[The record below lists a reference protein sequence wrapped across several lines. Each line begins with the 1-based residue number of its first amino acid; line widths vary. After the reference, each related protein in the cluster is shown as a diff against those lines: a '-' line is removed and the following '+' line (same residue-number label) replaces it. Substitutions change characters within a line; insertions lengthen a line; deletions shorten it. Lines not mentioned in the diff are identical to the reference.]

1 MALRQSAGPII
12 DQSEFRAHVL
22 RMFSSTIQKSLK
34 AAVAVGFISALALP
48 PATLAAEQGKEKL
61 DASASKEI
69 TGEIVDM
76 MCYVDHNATGDKH
89 SGCAAKC
96 IKGGGPVGIVSDGK
110 AYLIVGEHKPIN
122 DQLAEYAGKTITVK
136 GKMAERGGVAMV
148 ENAEIVKK

>member
-1 MALRQSAGPII
+1 
-12 DQSEFRAHVL
+12 
-22 RMFSSTIQKSLK
+22 MFSSTIPKSLK
-34 AAVAVGFISALALP
+34 AAVAVGFISALALT
-48 PATLAAEQGKEKL
+48 PAALAAEQGKDNL

-76 MCYVDHNATGDKH
+76 MCYVDHNAMGDKH
-89 SGCAAKC
+89 SGCAGKC

-122 DQLAEYAGKTITVK
+122 DQMAEYAGKTITVK
-136 GKMAERGGVAMV
+136 GKMAERGGVAML